1 MGDCGIACELIM
13 VSCVV
18 TMVTRGRSGEWIQKI
33 HKYFGSKPF
42 TCKDILKKLPEFSG
56 GSMLAQMR
64 SANVIRLE
72 TRKKRAV
79 GMRKD
84 APSVWV
90 FTTEALFV
98 LQRYE

>member
-1 MGDCGIACELIM
+1 
-13 VSCVV
+13 
-18 TMVTRGRSGEWIQKI
+18 MVTRGRSGEWIQKI

-56 GSMLAQMR
+56 GSMLTQMR
-64 SANVIRLE
+64 NAVIRLLN
-72 TRKKRAV
+72 RKKRAV
-79 GMRKD
+79 GLSTKK
-84 APSVWV
+84 PSVLV